1 MKCRKNIHTC
11 GGIMN
16 DIIIH
21 QGKVYRNVNDEYTM
35 VYKYTGEPINTLV
48 DLLLEGLY
56 DDNYITSIEY
66 L

>member
-21 QGKVYRNVNDEYTM
+21 QDKVYRNVDNEYTM
-35 VYKYTGEPINTLV
+35 IYKYYGESMDKLV
-48 DLLLEGLY
+48 ELLLEGEY
-56 DDNYITSIEY
+56 DNNYITSIEY

>member
-1 MKCRKNIHTC
+1 
-11 GGIMN
+11 MN
-16 DIIIH
+16 NIIIH
-21 QGKVYRNVNDEYTM
+21 QGKVYRNVDNEYTM
-35 VYKYTGEPINTLV
+35 IYEYTGESMDTLI